1 MIVQD
6 HLKVYELKLITHGP
20 LFIGSGEK
28 TPKKEFIFNTRKN
41 TVAFLDE
48 QLFFDLLISK
58 GLVDQF
64 EEFCLKQGG
73 DLYTFLFRTCGLKQQ
88 DVASAI
94 CYEISVGDVLD
105 AGHSLKDICRFVRD
119 TQGNAYVPGSSVKGA
134 IRTALLYDKI
144 TAENSESH
152 IDETELPEWRYLH
165 SLNQNQDDK
174 NKMDA
179 VNSIMRGI
187 QISDSEPIADRLFAL
202 FQKHDSSIEGNT
214 HAINLCR
221 ECVVPGAVI
230 RMRMTLD
237 QSILKGRITA
247 ESIMSAINAFA
258 AYGEKTYMPH
268 FNLPYDCVPLSGRNL
283 LYIGGGAGF
292 FTKSLAYPY
301 LGEQRGLDV
310 TSKHLAR
317 VFGKHHHERDKELSG
332 ISPRTLKF
340 GKFNRRLYSFGA
352 CEVSIR

>member
-6 HLKVYELKLITHGP
+6 HLKVYELKLVTQGP

-48 QLFFDLLISK
+48 QRFFDLLISK

-64 EEFCLKQGG
+64 EEFCLKPGG
-73 DLYTFLFRTCGLKQQ
+73 DLYTFLFRTCGLMQQ
-88 DVASAI
+88 DVAPAI
-94 CYEISVGDVLD
+94 CYEVAVGDALD
-105 AGHSLKDICRFVRD
+105 AGHSLKDICRFLRD
-119 TQGNAYVPGSSVKGA
+119 TQGKAYVPGSSVKGA
-134 IRTALLYDKI
+134 IRTALLYYAMAD
-144 TAENSESH
+144 ENSESH
-152 IDETELPEWRYLH
+152 MREKELPEWQY
-165 SLNQNQDDK
+165 LNQRNER
-174 NKMDA
+174 DA

-187 QISDSEPIADRLFAL
+187 QISDSKPIDDRLFAL

-230 RMRMTLD
+230 SLRMTLD

-247 ESIMSAINAFA
+247 ESIMNAINAFA
-258 AYGEKTYMPH
+258 TYSEKTYMPH
-268 FNLPYDCVPLSGRNL
+268 FNPPYDRVPLAGRNL

-301 LGEQRGLDV
+301 LGEQRGLAY
-310 TSKHLAR
+310 TSEYLAR
-317 VFGKHHHERDKELSG
+317 AFRKHDHERDKALG
-332 ISPRTLKF
+332 ISPRTLKY
-340 GKFNRRLYSFGA
+340 GKLNRRLYSFGA
-352 CEVSIR
+352 CEVSIK